1 MADGVQVQVVGAG
14 RFAATCS
21 AAARDMTTMGRAPQ
35 VAGNQLAGQA
45 RSRAPRLTGRLASS
59 IRSVPDGQGGFTV
72 QVQLSGI
79 YPLVQEFGSRRGV
92 RARRYM
98 RGARDAGQ
106 QEVVNS
112 YEHELE
118 RIVGTIRGA

>member
-1 MADGVQVQVVGAG
+1 MRVEVKGAD
-14 RFAATCS
+14 RFAATTNK
-21 AAARDMTTMGRAPQ
+21 AAADMTTMGRAPR
-35 VAGNQLAGQA
+35 VAGDQLAGQA

-59 IRSVPDGQGGFTV
+59 IRAVPDGNGGFEV
-72 QVQLSGI
+72 QVQLGGI

-92 RARRYM
+92 RAQRYL

-106 QEVVNS
+106 QGVVTT
-112 YEHELE
+112 YEQELD